1 MRETLQLLHI
11 KSTILKK
18 KYDLTR
24 QRYKDVYFPSIISG
38 KSSKSV
44 KLTNKQ

>member
-11 KSTILKK
+11 KVRFFKK

-24 QRYKDVYFPSIISG
+24 QPYKDVLFLVLFQESP
-38 KSSKSV
+38 
-44 KLTNKQ
+44 N